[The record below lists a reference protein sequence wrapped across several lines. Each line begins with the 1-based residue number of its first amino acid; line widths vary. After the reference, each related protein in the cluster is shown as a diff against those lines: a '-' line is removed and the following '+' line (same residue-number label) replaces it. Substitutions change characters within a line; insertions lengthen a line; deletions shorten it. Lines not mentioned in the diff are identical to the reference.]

1 MRKARL
7 AVQALMVIAPV
18 LTTGAV
24 AADLSAVA
32 WPWSSTDPYSDVPT
46 YDWSGGYVAIMGGY
60 SSSNITQ
67 NELASNMV
75 DVAIPSWL
83 YAEKAKALAKAAA
96 RDLTASGGIYS
107 IHAGINMMMQRLV
120 VGGELEYGKWSP
132 TRTAQGSFD
141 EQRLFDEKSITLPD
155 GTSATENIGGWLI
168 YNNKTQILDYGLVN
182 ARAGYA
188 YGRFMPY
195 ALVGLGATRVKIAT
209 TMTAYETH
217 NIIANGTLLSSRT
230 TGPGY
235 GSYTKDAY
243 AATFSFGLGFE
254 YAVLDNLVLRAQY
267 NYMTAGPLKGE
278 TISSNLARGG
288 LALKF

>member
-18 LTTGAV
+18 LTTGAF

-46 YDWSGGYVAIMGGY
+46 YDWSGGYIAIMGGY

-83 YAEKAKALAKAAA
+83 YAEKAKALAKASA

-107 IHAGINMMMQRLV
+107 IHGGINVMMQRLV

-132 TRTAQGSFD
+132 ARTAQGSFD
-141 EQRLFDEKSITLPD
+141 EARTFEEIPTTLAD
-155 GTSATENIGGWLI
+155 GSAATEKVGGWLI

-182 ARAGYA
+182 GRAGYA

-195 ALVGLGATRVKIAT
+195 ALVGLGATRVKVAT

-217 NIIANGTLLSSRT
+217 RIVAGGDTVSIKNI
-230 TGPGY
+230 GPSY
-235 GSYTKDAY
+235 GNYSKDAY

-254 YAVLDNLVLRAQY
+254 YAVLDNLILRAQY